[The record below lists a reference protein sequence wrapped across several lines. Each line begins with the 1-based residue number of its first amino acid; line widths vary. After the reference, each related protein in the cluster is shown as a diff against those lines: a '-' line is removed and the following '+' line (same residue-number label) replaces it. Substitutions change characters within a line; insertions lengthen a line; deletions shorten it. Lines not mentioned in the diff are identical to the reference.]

1 LTNLQIIQ
9 LALQRVGLNTTS
21 STFKDTARDYL
32 NLVAKDVSSR
42 AKWFWMFK
50 SSNFTV
56 TASTQ
61 TYSLAADVA
70 EPLSFRNNS
79 QDHVML
85 IIDSQTLD
93 ADDPNH
99 SQTGDSRYVVIEGI
113 NASTGYIDVA
123 LYPTPSN
130 SSDVIKY
137 RYYAFI
143 PDFDSDDDSDS
154 MDPYMPPLVQPA
166 LVFGIAALYKEEKGD
181 DQGAMVDRQEM
192 ERVIQ
197 RALAQNRNIQGNR
210 SYRRRRV
217 DDGMGY
223 GFAFQVEEGTLS

>member
-1 LTNLQIIQ
+1 MTNLQIIQ

-21 STFKDTARDYL
+21 SIFKDTARDYL

-42 AKWFWMFK
+42 AKWFWMSK

-61 TYSLAADVA
+61 TYSLASDVA

-93 ADDPNH
+93 ADDPDH

-143 PDFDSDDDSDS
+143 PDFDSDDDADS
-154 MDPYMPPLVQPA
+154 MDPYIPPLVQPA

-223 GFAFQVEEGTLS
+223 GFSFQVEEGTLS

>member
-1 LTNLQIIQ
+1 MTNIQIIQ

-21 STFKDTARDYL
+21 STFKDSARDYL
-32 NLVAKDVSSR
+32 NLTAKDVSTR

-61 TYSLAADVA
+61 TYSLASDVA

-85 IIDSQTLD
+85 IIDSQMLD
-93 ADDPNH
+93 ADDPDH
-99 SQTGDSRYVVIEGI
+99 SQTGDSRYVVIDGI
-113 NASTGYIDVA
+113 NSSTGYIDVA

-143 PDFDSDDDSDS
+143 PDFDSDNDADS
-154 MDPYMPPLVQPA
+154 MDPYMPQLVQPA
-166 LVFGIAALYKEEKGD
+166 LVFGITALYKQEKGD
-181 DQGAMVDRQEM
+181 DRGAMMDRQEM
-192 ERVIQ
+192 EQVIR
-197 RALAQNRNIQGNR
+197 RALDQNRNVQGNR

-223 GFAFQVEEGTLS
+223 GYSFQVEEGSLN